1 MKNDLK
7 KAIDILNSGQYTC
20 VLCKDNEIHTSTER
34 GVRPLLGWLESE
46 TKLKGFSAADKVVG
60 KAAAFLYVLLGV
72 KEVYAPVMSE
82 SAIYTLSRNG
92 IFPRCDVSV
101 KNIINR
107 AGTGNCPMEEA
118 VMDIIEPKEAINN
131 IKLKLLQLSCTMPS
145 VIESVQDRRIDG

>member
-20 VLCKDNEIHTSTER
+20 VLCKDNEIHISTER
-34 GVRPLLGWLESE
+34 GVKPLLEWLESGID
-46 TKLKGFSAADKVVG
+46 LKGFSAADKVVG

-72 KEVYAPVMSE
+72 KEVYAHVMSE

-92 IFPRCDVSV
+92 IFPQCDISV

-118 VMDIIEPKEAINN
+118 VGELSAPSDALTA
-131 IKLKLLQLSCTMPS
+131 IKLRLAELNTCM
-145 VIESVQDRRIDG
+145 V

>member
-20 VLCKDNEIHTSTER
+20 VLCKDNEIHISTER
-34 GVRPLLGWLESE
+34 GVKPLLEWLESGID
-46 TKLKGFSAADKVVG
+46 LKGFSAADKVVG

-72 KEVYAPVMSE
+72 KEVYAHVMSE

-92 IFPRCDVSV
+92 IFPQCDISV

-118 VMDIIEPKEAINN
+118 VMDVIEPQNALNS
-131 IKLKLLQLSCTMPS
+131 IKLRLQQLS
-145 VIESVQDRRIDG
+145 

>member
-20 VLCKDNEIHTSTER
+20 VLCKDNEIHISTER
-34 GVRPLLGWLESE
+34 GVKPLLEWLESGID
-46 TKLKGFSAADKVVG
+46 LKGFSAADKVVG
-60 KAAAFLYVLLGV
+60 KAAAFLYILLGV

-92 IFPRCDVSV
+92 IFPQCDLSV

-118 VMDIIEPKEAINN
+118 VMDITIPVEAITA
-131 IKLKLLQLSCTMPS
+131 IKNRLRKLALKHK
-145 VIESVQDRRIDG
+145 

>member
-20 VLCKDNEIHTSTER
+20 VLCKDNEIHISTER
-34 GVRPLLGWLESE
+34 GVKPLLEWLESGID
-46 TKLKGFSAADKVVG
+46 LKGFSVADKVVG

-92 IFPRCDVSV
+92 IFPQCDISV

-107 AGTGNCPMEEA
+107 TGMGNCPMEEA
-118 VMDIIEPKEAINN
+118 VVDITIPVEAVNAIRNRLKELAMEHNF
-131 IKLKLLQLSCTMPS
+131 
-145 VIESVQDRRIDG
+145 